1 MRAMKDSGLLW
12 IETIPDNW
20 ETYSIR
26 HLFSFG
32 KGLPITK
39 DDLKESGI
47 PVVSYGQVHSK
58 ANKGTGLCQ
67 SLIRFVDESY
77 RDSHPESL
85 TKIGDF
91 IFADTSEDVAGCG
104 NCAFVDRD
112 TTLFAGYHTIILRSK
127 NQTSNKYLAYLFL
140 TDAWRKQIRERVA
153 GIKVFSVSQKILRE
167 TTIIVPPATEQ
178 RRIVEFLDDKCARID
193 AVMEQTRASI
203 EEYKKLKQSIIT
215 EAVTEG
221 IRPNRPMKDSGID
234 WIGQI
239 PAEWV
244 VRPLKAYIDIL
255 PGYAFSSEDFNS
267 ERGVRLLRGIN
278 VSPNQIRWNETVF
291 WDKPITK
298 QLEQFMLCEKD
309 LVIGLDRPWI
319 SEGTRVAFIKKEDLP
334 CLLLQRVCRIRTKK
348 EMDIRFVYHALAG
361 KAFEDALST
370 DTTGVSVPHISTKL
384 IQQFIMAVPSLKEQQ
399 EICDYLE
406 MKGKGIDAL
415 IAQKEQLL
423 FELESYKKSLI
434 YEYVTGKKEVG
445 NAI

>member
-77 RDSHPESL
+77 RDSNPESL

-193 AVMEQTRASI
+193 AAMEQTRASI

-215 EAVTEG
+215 EAVTKG
-221 IRPNRPMKDSGID
+221 IRPNRPMKDSGIP

-239 PAEWV
+239 PEDWTIEKGRRV
-244 VRPLKAYIDIL
+244 FQRLERPVLEDDGVITCFRDGEVTLRSRRREEGFTFSLQEI
-255 PGYAFSSEDFNS
+255 GYQ
-267 ERGVRLLRGIN
+267 GIE
-278 VSPNQIRWNETVF
+278 IG
-291 WDKPITK
+291 
-298 QLEQFMLCEKD
+298 D
-309 LVIGLDRPWI
+309 LVVHGMDGFAGAIGISDSRGKGTPVLNVLDSSQDKKYMMYYLRSMAFNGVFI
-319 SEGTRVAFIKKEDLP
+319 ALATGIRVRSCDTNWNKLKELPYPVPSIEEQREIANYIELKCHEADDLIEKKET
-334 CLLLQRVCRIRTKK
+334 LL
-348 EMDIRFVYHALAG
+348 A
-361 KAFEDALST
+361 
-370 DTTGVSVPHISTKL
+370 
-384 IQQFIMAVPSLKEQQ
+384 
-399 EICDYLE
+399 
-406 MKGKGIDAL
+406 
-415 IAQKEQLL
+415 
-423 FELESYKKSLI
+423 ELESYKKSMI
-434 YEYVTGKKEVG
+434 YEYVTGKKEVLVS
-445 NAI
+445 